1 MIEECGRGHH
11 LLNSKWLDILGLVI
25 AMSGAIVLACALV
38 ISRKQALIVGVARVA
53 DDDDELNVNLPH
65 VRRKQRES
73 RLALVGM
80 GLLVIG
86 FLLQIAAS
94 LAN

>member
-1 MIEECGRGHH
+1 MDC
-11 LLNSKWLDILGLVI
+11 KWLDILGLAI
-25 AMSGAIVLACALV
+25 AMAGAIVLACALL
-38 ISRKQALIVGVARVA
+38 ISRKQALRVGVARVA

-73 RLALVGM
+73 RFALVGM
-80 GLLVIG
+80 VLLVIG

-94 LAN
+94 WATPGSDW